1 MNILVKKVFFHY
13 TFFMTLERKSS
24 SNKNLLQKKYHDTG
38 FVAGFANRTFLRTI
52 LRLTEKLDFQEV
64 LDVGCGE
71 AIPLYAISQQRKADK
86 IVGIDLDA
94 RRVRLA
100 YQKMQTGNFL
110 VSNAQ
115 SLPFRSQSFDLLLS
129 LETLE
134 HVGYPERALIEYS
147 RVTRRYVLLS
157 VPHEPWWRL
166 GNLARLKYIRDFGNT
181 PGHINHWSRQGFNRF
196 VGAHFKIL
204 EVSNPFLWTFIL
216 AEKKTPD

>member
-1 MNILVKKVFFHY
+1 
-13 TFFMTLERKSS
+13 MTLERKSS
-24 SNKNLLQKKYHDTG
+24 SNKNLLQKKYYDTG
-38 FVAGFANRTFLRTI
+38 VIARFANRTFLHTV
-52 LRLTEKLDFQEV
+52 LKLTEKLDFHEV

-94 RRVRLA
+94 RRVQLA
-100 YQKMQTGNFL
+100 YQKMQSGKFL

-115 SLPFRSQSFDLLLS
+115 TLPFRSQSFDLLLS

-134 HVGYPERALIEYS
+134 HVGYPERALTEYA

-181 PGHINHWSRQGFNRF
+181 PGHINSWSRRGFIRF

-204 EVSNPFLWTFIL
+204 EVANPFLWTFIL